1 MLCFS
6 YHKYL
11 SSRKKERSSVAS
23 CSLGCTFIVSTI
35 IVVLFDKEGDLK
47 Q

>member
-1 MLCFS
+1 MLRFS

-11 SSRKKERSSVAS
+11 SSRKKDRSIMYR
-23 CSLGCTFIVSTI
+23 LTFIVSTI

>member
-1 MLCFS
+1 MLRFS

-11 SSRKKERSSVAS
+11 SSRKKDRIIMCYRLS
-23 CSLGCTFIVSTI
+23 FIVSTI

>member
-1 MLCFS
+1 MLRFS

-11 SSRKKERSSVAS
+11 SSRKKDSVAS
-23 CSLGCTFIVSTI
+23 CSLRCSFIVSTI

>member
-1 MLCFS
+1 MLRFS
-6 YHKYL
+6 YHEYL
-11 SSRKKERSSVAS
+11 SSRKRDRIIMYR
-23 CSLGCTFIVSTI
+23 LIVSTI

>member
-1 MLCFS
+1 MLRFS
-6 YHKYL
+6 YHKYQ
-11 SSRKKERSSVAS
+11 SSRKKDRIIVSR
-23 CSLGCTFIVSTI
+23 LIVSTI

>member
-1 MLCFS
+1 MLRFS
-6 YHKYL
+6 YHKYQ
-11 SSRKKERSSVAS
+11 SSRKKDRIIVSR
-23 CSLGCTFIVSTI
+23 LTFIVSTI

>member
-1 MLCFS
+1 MLRFS
-6 YHKYL
+6 YYECL
-11 SSRKKERSSVAS
+11 SSRKKDRNIMYR
-23 CSLGCTFIVSTI
+23 LTFIVSTI

>member
-1 MLCFS
+1 MLRFS

-11 SSRKKERSSVAS
+11 SSTSGVSIAS
-23 CSLGCTFIVSTI
+23 CSLRCTYVVSTI